1 MITLLWQLYWSF
13 FQVGLFSIG
22 GGYAA
27 LPLIQ
32 QQVIDTHSWLTMSEF
47 LDVLTIS
54 QMTPGP
60 IAINSATFV
69 GTRIAGAPGAIIATI
84 GCVTPSCIIVI
95 FMAWLYKKYS
105 NLPVVKGILSGLRP
119 AVVALIACAG
129 VSIFITALWGE
140 NPLSLAL
147 SHLDWI
153 SGIIFLICLFCLRKF
168 KLNPI
173 YAMLLAG
180 VFGAVVFYAL
190 PALA

>member
-1 MITLLWQLYWSF
+1 MLSLLWQLYWSF

-32 QQVIDTHSWLTMSEF
+32 QQVIDAHGWLSMSEF

-84 GCVTPSCIIVI
+84 GCVTPSCIIVL

-105 NLPVVKGILSGLRP
+105 NLPIVKGILSGLRP

-147 SHLDWI
+147 KHLDWI
-153 SGIIFLICLFCLRKF
+153 AGIIFLLCLFCLRRF

-173 YAMLLAG
+173 YAMLLSG
-180 VFGAVVFYAL
+180 VLGAVVFYIL
-190 PALA
+190 PALV

>member
-1 MITLLWQLYWSF
+1 MLTLLWQLYWSF

-32 QQVIDTHSWLTMSEF
+32 QQVIDAHGWLTMSEF

-84 GCVTPSCIIVI
+84 GCVTPSCIIVL

-105 NLPVVKGILSGLRP
+105 NLLIVKGILSGLRP

-147 SHLDWI
+147 QHLDWI
-153 SGIIFLICLFCLRKF
+153 SGIIFLLCLFSLRRF

-173 YAMLLAG
+173 YAMLLSG
-180 VFGAVVFYAL
+180 VLGAVVFYIV
-190 PALA
+190 PALI